1 MVEIK
6 REVVEEEHNEERPPR
21 PLKIKTKTRSN
32 QKNKKRDN
40 RPLEVKRAKL
50 AEKGIFI

>member
-1 MVEIK
+1 M
-6 REVVEEEHNEERPPR
+6 EEEHNEERPR